1 MSLRHSSG
9 PGMDTYSTN
18 LNSAG
23 YGRTSPL
30 QAGSLIE
37 YWRILN
43 RRKGLFLVIIALSGL
58 TGLLLTR
65 AQSPVY
71 RARTLL
77 EIESLNEDF
86 LNIRNVSPTA
96 TDQGGQSPEY
106 NIRTQITVLKSRP
119 VLERTVQKLNL
130 EKRLLANRKRHDAL
144 FSSRVHASS
153 KKAPETL
160 TDEAVG
166 IASAALRIRPEPN
179 TRVLEVTF
187 DSTDPQIA
195 ADLANSLTSAF
206 AEVNLDTR
214 WRATQNTSEWLTRQ
228 LQDVKTKLEKSEDAL
243 QKYAHASNLTFIS
256 ETDRQDTTSA
266 ERLKQLQLELSK
278 AEAARVDKQS
288 RYELASTAAPESL
301 PEVVDS
307 PTLKEYQVQ
316 LTTLR
321 RQLADLSS
329 AFTASY
335 PKVVSLRAQ
344 IATLQTALERERTN
358 IIARTRNE
366 YAVAVSRERLVNKD
380 YGSVIGLMSEQ
391 ADKISHYWLL
401 KREVDTSR
409 QLYDSMVQRVK
420 EADLASAMKAT
431 DIHVIESA
439 RPPQTPY
446 KPRPLVNIAFGLL
459 SGACLG
465 ALVLI
470 QHARANTQIQDPGE
484 TALELNVPELGVIPA
499 TVQTKTPQFLRILGK
514 SGSAA
519 SRERPELTTWQKSPS
534 VLAESFRLALTSILL
549 SSNSG
554 VRPRVIA
561 LSSANP
567 SEGKT
572 TVVSNLAIALARI
585 NRRVL
590 LIDGDLRKHRLHR
603 IFEVDNTSGLN
614 EVLAERSL
622 PSVRETR
629 IPNLFLLPSGKGASG
644 DMLFFTSQL
653 RGLLQ
658 QLKTEFDMIL
668 IDTPPLLQVADAR
681 LICNESDAVILV
693 VAQHTPREMILLAR
707 QRLAADGSHLL
718 GTILNKWDPKTSL
731 NGYAYCGEYYKDY
744 QANPNT
750 SEG

>member
-1 MSLRHSSG
+1 
-9 PGMDTYSTN
+9 
-18 LNSAG
+18 
-23 YGRTSPL
+23 
-30 QAGSLIE
+30 
-37 YWRILN
+37 
-43 RRKGLFLVIIALSGL
+43 
-58 TGLLLTR
+58 
-65 AQSPVY
+65 
-71 RARTLL
+71 
-77 EIESLNEDF
+77 
-86 LNIRNVSPTA
+86 
-96 TDQGGQSPEY
+96 
-106 NIRTQITVLKSRP
+106 
-119 VLERTVQKLNL
+119 
-130 EKRLLANRKRHDAL
+130 
-144 FSSRVHASS
+144 
-153 KKAPETL
+153 
-160 TDEAVG
+160 
-166 IASAALRIRPEPN
+166 
-179 TRVLEVTF
+179 
-187 DSTDPQIA
+187 
-195 ADLANSLTSAF
+195 
-206 AEVNLDTR
+206 
-214 WRATQNTSEWLTRQ
+214 
-228 LQDVKTKLEKSEDAL
+228 
-243 QKYAHASNLTFIS
+243 
-256 ETDRQDTTSA
+256 
-266 ERLKQLQLELSK
+266 
-278 AEAARVDKQS
+278 
-288 RYELASTAAPESL
+288 
-301 PEVVDS
+301 
-307 PTLKEYQVQ
+307 
-316 LTTLR
+316 
-321 RQLADLSS
+321 
-329 AFTASY
+329 
-335 PKVVSLRAQ
+335 
-344 IATLQTALERERTN
+344 
-358 IIARTRNE
+358 
-366 YAVAVSRERLVNKD
+366 
-380 YGSVIGLMSEQ
+380 
-391 ADKISHYWLL
+391 
-401 KREVDTSR
+401 
-409 QLYDSMVQRVK
+409 
-420 EADLASAMKAT
+420 AMKAT